1 MNFLNSDDRQ
11 GKIAELKHTIEGL
24 ALVDTVICS
33 TPMIIT
39 DHGGEIHDE
48 GPYYME
54 DRQVGFKRKL
64 KPGQTFFVILNHFD
78 ESGKVSES
86 HMIAGYL
93 RPNGS
98 EFELFDP
105 NGKMHGEGI
114 YRYFTDVYETVARFL
129 PEHRRVE
136 YYTGSSVICPLRIK
150 NPCIFRSI
158 VFVLF
163 RSHLNSLSDTIRV
176 IRTLIRNPDVVK
188 VLLKV
193 VEQINKTQKQ
203 GILSQHINEVTTEFA
218 KMMSFGY
225 QFKGASP
232 VSVSTRRNP
241 CPS

>member
-24 ALVDTVICS
+24 ALVDAAICN

-39 DHGGEIHDE
+39 DHGGEMQDE

-64 KPGQTFFVILNHFD
+64 KPGQTFFIILNHFD

-93 RPNGS
+93 RPNGA

-114 YRYFTDVYETVARFL
+114 YRYFTDVYETVSRFL
-129 PEHRRVE
+129 PDHRRVE
-136 YYTGSSVICPLRIK
+136 YYTGLPVTCPLRIK

-158 VFVLF
+158 IFVLF
-163 RSHLNSLSDTIRV
+163 RSHLNSFPETVQV

-203 GILSQHINEVTTEFA
+203 GVLARHINVVQTEFA
-218 KMMSFGY
+218 SMMSFGH
-225 QFKGASP
+225 QFKSTSP
-232 VSVSTRRNP
+232 VNVGIKKNP
-241 CPS
+241 P